1 MRTPIATLALA
12 GAVFCLAAQFAA
24 AVELTADEI
33 IGKNATARGGADAW
47 GKIQTM
53 VWVGHVESGTSG
65 SGAASVPFVL
75 ELKRPNK
82 NRFEIKGHGQTAVRV
97 YDGSHGWK
105 VHSTAGG
112 MPEVEPYTAEEL
124 SFERDGQGIEMP
136 FLNFD
141 AASRTAT
148 LEGQDEIEGRKAYR
162 LGVKMPSGAARHVW
176 LDAKTFL
183 VLKYEREVRNGVG
196 QVGIVPVHYR
206 DYRTVE
212 GVQMP
217 FTIEGGAAGKPGQKM
232 VIDRIILNPPL
243 DDSLFAKPPVPMRR
257 GMVSVDI
264 APRTERPAGL
274 PTMLPGMPPGMF
286 HTTPGLSS
294 LPPGERR

>member
-1 MRTPIATLALA
+1 MRTWIAALVLA
-12 GAVFCLAAQFAA
+12 GAMSCLAVRPAA
-24 AVELTADEI
+24 AGELTADEI
-33 IGKNATARGGADAW
+33 IGKNAVARGGADAW

-53 VWVGHVESGTSG
+53 VWVGHVESGDA
-65 SGAASVPFVL
+65 GAANVPFVL

-82 NRFEIKGHGQTAVRV
+82 TRFEIKGHGQTAMRV

-141 AASRTAT
+141 SANCTAT
-148 LEGQDEIEGRKAYR
+148 LEGLDEIEGRKAYR
-162 LGVKMPSGAARHVW
+162 LGIRMASGSARHVW
-176 LDAKTFL
+176 VDAKTFL
-183 VLKYEREVRNGVG
+183 VLKYDREVRNARG
-196 QVGIVPVHYR
+196 QTGAVPVRYS

-212 GVQMP
+212 GVEMP
-217 FTIEGGAAGKPGQKM
+217 FMIEGGAMSKPGQKM
-232 VIDRIILNPPL
+232 VIDRIVLNPLL
-243 DDSLFAKPPVPMRR
+243 DDRLFAKPPVPLRR

-264 APRTERPAGL
+264 GAPQVDRRSGV
-274 PTMLPGMPPGMF
+274 PTPLLPGLMPGVSGISNIAPG
-286 HTTPGLSS
+286 G
-294 LPPGERR
+294 GR